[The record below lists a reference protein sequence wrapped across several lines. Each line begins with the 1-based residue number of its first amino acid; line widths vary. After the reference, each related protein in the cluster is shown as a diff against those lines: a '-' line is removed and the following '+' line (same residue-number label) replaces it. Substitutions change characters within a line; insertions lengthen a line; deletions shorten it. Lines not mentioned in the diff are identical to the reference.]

1 MSELTPSP
9 PIFVWGRI
17 PKALRARWAPRWQVE
32 ALPAAPGDGCSSA
45 TPRSRGVPPVTRSTD
60 LGRGPPQTLA
70 SGFGP
75 FGEET
80 SGFWALEMW
89 CRGRRARSE
98 WHAPWGAWG
107 VGRGQGRAA
116 VGKRWVPARCP
127 GPGSAGDPDHLT
139 DTLLSQEEHGSSVLQ
154 LLSYDETSSIC
165 SSSLLF
171 SSPFSVCIITQTPA
185 STRACPRARERK
197 RTRTGTGR
205 SLLPGTEQERPEG
218 V

>member
-9 PIFVWGRI
+9 PIFVWGHI
-17 PKALRARWAPRWQVE
+17 PKALHARWAPRWQVE

-45 TPRSRGVPPVTRSTD
+45 TPRPRGVPPVTRSTD
-60 LGRGPPQTLA
+60 LGRRPPQTLA
-70 SGFGP
+70 SGSGP
-75 FGEET
+75 FGEGT

-107 VGRGQGRAA
+107 RGAWAGEGCRGEAL
-116 VGKRWVPARCP
+116 GP
-127 GPGSAGDPDHLT
+127 GPVPGAWVCGRPRPPDRHPPLT
-139 DTLLSQEEHGSSVLQ
+139 GRTWFLRPPASQLRRNQ
-154 LLSYDETSSIC
+154 LY
-165 SSSLLF
+165 LLF

-185 STRACPRARERK
+185 STRACPRACERK

-205 SLLPGTEQERPEG
+205 SLLPSTEQERPEG